1 MLLLLLAFAG
11 FAPCAQLPLDAGA
24 TWTYRADLT
33 WVRRG
38 GRAAH
43 RSIVWTARVL
53 TVRATDSSVAAIVR
67 GWPSDLAWWEP
78 GRAPGRSAVYCV
90 GGRVYLLRA
99 PADSGAAFLT
109 GLLDD
114 TQRPDSADLILELP
128 LHTGALFGR
137 DPAKRRDTL
146 YAWYVEGAEP
156 VPPAVLRRR
165 FGDAI
170 RQSVIETLLR
180 ETWEAARE
188 QDGLKPIADP
198 QVRNVK
204 FEDGAPLDPKRTL
217 HVACNDFMATGG
229 DDYSA
234 LRSERNRVFTDIL
247 VREALEQYISD
258 RCKDGAALDVRTDDR
273 IRRIGGGSAGR

>member
-1 MLLLLLAFAG
+1 MRLPPRYHGRVLLLLLAFAG

-43 RSIVWTARVL
+43 RSIVGTARVL

-99 PADSGAAFLT
+99 AADSGAAFLT

-156 VPPAVLRRR
+156 VPPAVLR
-165 FGDAI
+165 
-170 RQSVIETLLR
+170 LR
-180 ETWEAARE
+180 PGIT
-188 QDGLKPIADP
+188 DSLYSIAY
-198 QVRNVK
+198 
-204 FEDGAPLDPKRTL
+204 RTL
-217 HVACNDFMATGG
+217 PDHTIMGFVPGIGIVHYA
-229 DDYSA
+229 YSHHGTPA
-234 LRSERNRVFTDIL
+234 SVDAWL
-247 VREALEQYISD
+247 VGYTAR
-258 RCKDGAALDVRTDDR
+258 
-273 IRRIGGGSAGR
+273 